1 MEEPLLYFEHA
12 SLDTLITTIFPINTQ
27 TAQGSRAP
35 HRRPGIRRCSN
46 AGNGN
51 FTEIQQPAA
60 MLIFRGLRP
69 QARAARLTPR
79 GNAGS
84 PLCGVPAQALPSSP
98 LTEQSRM
105 H

>member
-12 SLDTLITTIFPINTQ
+12 WLETLITTIFPIKTQ
-27 TAQGSRAP
+27 TAQGSRAA

-46 AGNGN
+46 AGNDN

-79 GNAGS
+79 GTAGP
-84 PLCGVPAQALPSSP
+84 PLGGVPVQALRSSRFA
-98 LTEQSRM
+98 E
-105 H
+105 